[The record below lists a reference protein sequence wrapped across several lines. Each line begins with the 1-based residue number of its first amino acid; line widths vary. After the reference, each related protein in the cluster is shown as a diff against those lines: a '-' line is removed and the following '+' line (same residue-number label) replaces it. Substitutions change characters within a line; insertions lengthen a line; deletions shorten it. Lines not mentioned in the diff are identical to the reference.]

1 MLRLT
6 LKHIDMSARA
16 LDCAATSWRHQGW
29 EAVLET
35 PPREGLWLPLA
46 DSERRWQGWLR
57 LQDWLEN
64 VAPELAGLAVSAG
77 VEHLV
82 VPWLAAVQQ
91 PLVLPM
97 PELDYQ
103 RLWLGEPIPGADLPQ
118 GPMLRVLAEQGPLW
132 LVRVPES
139 GVNDAKTLA
148 GLSWPL
154 RFVIGDSRVSL
165 SLFGRIAPGDVLL
178 ISAPLSEVRCYER
191 TLGCY
196 QQYEEGIAM
205 EYQELQDVQDNDD
218 IVHSM
223 GQLPVQLEFVL
234 HNHRL
239 TLAGLQNL
247 CQGQLLTLPV
257 DAERRVEIRV
267 NGARV
272 GYGELVQ
279 LDGQLGV
286 EVHEWLGESGDDE

>member
-1 MLRLT
+1 MPGLI
-6 LKHIDMSARA
+6 LKQIDSSART
-16 LDCAATSWRHQGW
+16 LDCVATSWRRQGW
-29 EAVLET
+29 EAVVET

-46 DSERRWQGWLR
+46 DSKNRWQGWLR
-57 LQDWLEN
+57 LQDWLEHA
-64 VAPELAGLAVSAG
+64 VPELAGLAASAG

-82 VPWLAAVQQ
+82 VPWLAAIQQ
-91 PLVLPM
+91 PLILPM

-103 RLWLGEPIPGADLPQ
+103 RLWLGEPILGAGLPP
-118 GPMLRVLAEQGPLW
+118 GPMLRVRAEQGPLW

-139 GVNDAKTLA
+139 GVRDAKTPA

-165 SLFGRIAPGDVLL
+165 SLFGRVAPGDVLL
-178 ISAPLSEVRCYER
+178 ISAPLSAVRCYEK

-196 QQYEEGIAM
+196 QQDEEGVIM
-205 EYQELQDVQDNDD
+205 EYQEQQEVQESADR
-218 IVHSM
+218 VYSM
-223 GQLPVQLEFVL
+223 GQLPVHLEFVL

-247 CQGQLLTLPV
+247 CQGQLLTLPA
-257 DAERRVEIRV
+257 DAERRVEIRA

-272 GYGELVQ
+272 GLGELVQ
-279 LDGQLGV
+279 LDGRLGV

>member
-1 MLRLT
+1 MSELA
-6 LKHIDMSARA
+6 LKQIDMSTYA
-16 LDCAATSWRHQGW
+16 LDCAATTWRHQGW

-35 PPREGLWLPLA
+35 PTREGLWLPLA
-46 DSERRWQGWLR
+46 DSEGRWQGWLQ

-64 VAPELAGLAVSAG
+64 AVPELAGLAASAG

-82 VPWLAAVQQ
+82 VPWLAAIPK

-97 PELDYQ
+97 PELNYQ
-103 RLWLGEPIPGADLPQ
+103 RLCLGEPVPGADLPQ
-118 GPMLRVLAEQGPLW
+118 GPMLRVMAEQGPLW

-139 GVNDAKTLA
+139 GVRDAKIPP
-148 GLSWPL
+148 LSWPL

-165 SLFGRIAPGDVLL
+165 SLFGRVAPGDVLM
-178 ISAPLSEVRCYER
+178 ISAPLPEVRCYER

-196 QQYEEGIAM
+196 QQYEEGIVM
-205 EYQELQDVQDNDD
+205 EYQELQDVQDNAD
-218 IVHSM
+218 IVHNM

-234 HNHRL
+234 HNHRV

-257 DAERRVEIRV
+257 DAELRVEIRA

-272 GYGELVQ
+272 GHGELVQ
-279 LDGQLGV
+279 LDGRLGV

>member
-1 MLRLT
+1 MLGLT
-6 LKHIDMSARA
+6 LKQIDLSARA
-16 LDCAATSWRHQGW
+16 LDCAAMSWRHQGW

-35 PPREGLWLPLA
+35 PPRDGLWLPLA

-64 VAPELAGLAVSAG
+64 AAPELAGLAASAG
-77 VEHLV
+77 VERLV
-82 VPWLAAVQQ
+82 VPWLAAVHQ

-103 RLWLGEPIPGADLPQ
+103 RLWLGEPVPGADLPQ
-118 GPMLRVLAEQGPLW
+118 GPMLRVMAEQGPLW
-132 LVRVPES
+132 LVQVPES
-139 GVNDAKTLA
+139 GVSDAKTLA

-165 SLFGRIAPGDVLL
+165 SLFGRVAPGDVLL
-178 ISAPLSEVRCYER
+178 ISAPLSEVRCYEK

-205 EYQELQDVQDNDD
+205 EYQEQQDVQDNAD
-218 IVHSM
+218 IVHNM

-234 HNHRL
+234 HNHRV

-247 CQGQLLTLPV
+247 YQGQLLTLPV
-257 DAERRVEIRV
+257 DAERRVEIRA

-272 GYGELVQ
+272 GHGELVQ